1 LVFDLNFKNKEG
13 IVLRKK
19 LGFSRRSFI
28 KGAVATG
35 TVAGLGLSFS
45 DFKLKGLTEAQAQAN
60 SAVEVYQ
67 NACPRNCFDT
77 CAILTTVQDGVI
89 TKVNGN
95 PKNTFTR
102 GKLCV
107 KGNSYPRS
115 VYSPD
120 RIKYPMR
127 QKGRGTGDWERI
139 SWDEAY
145 TEIAEK
151 ILSIKKEYGS
161 TLPICLNKYSG
172 NFDIMHYGI
181 EGMISSIG
189 YTSRATG
196 TPCWPAGIDAQTFDF
211 GNIINNDPE
220 DIVNS
225 KYLILWGVNPA
236 WCSVHSMHFI
246 EEAKKRGCKV
256 VAIDPILTQTA
267 AKADSYLQIKPS
279 TDGALA
285 LGMARYILDNE
296 LYDGD
301 WMHLNSIGF
310 EEFFG
315 YVKNNITL
323 EWAAEKTG
331 IPVAVIENLA
341 REYATAKPANIW
353 IGLGLQRH
361 TNGGTNVR
369 AIDAL
374 AAITGNVGK
383 AGGGAMYGQLQ
394 TWGFN
399 YHAMIQSAPDGSK
412 GGQDRAI
419 NMNNFGAEVLAAQ
432 DPPIKM
438 LWIACRNPVAQD
450 PETSVI
456 KKAFAAM
463 ELVVTAELY
472 MNATVEQSDIVLPAT
487 TLFET
492 PGINVSYWHY
502 WMSLNEQAI
511 KPLHEAKN
519 DIQIAM
525 ELSAKMNQLEAG
537 SCTYP
542 TSGDL
547 EEWVGK
553 EFNDGIYSQFG
564 ISHWTDLKKTGPV
577 KAKNSQV
584 AWQDGKFQTPSGKY
598 EFWSE
603 EAAKFGHHQLPV
615 YVEELQAPP
624 ELPFRCI
631 SPHWKLNIHSQFQ
644 NLDWMEAI
652 NNKPFIEIHPRVAA
666 SYGIKDNDNV
676 KMYNELGYIVAPAK
690 VTATISEDTVVV
702 YEAWYKDQ
710 NFNVNYTVKAIP
722 TDMGKKATGMPGI
735 AFHDNFVNIEK
746 V

>member
-1 LVFDLNFKNKEG
+1 MGRKLNC
-13 IVLRKK
+13 
-19 LGFSRRSFI
+19 SRRSFL

-35 TVAGLGLSFS
+35 ASLGMAGSIF
-45 DFKLKGLTEAQAQAN
+45 DFKLSKLKPAN
-60 SAVEVYQ
+60 ASNTTGIKVYQ
-67 NACPRNCFDT
+67 NACPRNCYDT
-77 CAILTTVQDGVI
+77 CSILSTVNDGVL

-95 PKNTFTR
+95 PQNTFTR
-102 GKLCV
+102 GRLCA
-107 KGNSYPRS
+107 KGFSYTRR

-127 QKGRGTGDWERI
+127 QKGRGSGKWERI

-145 TEIAEK
+145 SEIAAN
-151 ILSIKKEYGS
+151 ILKIKKEYGS

-181 EGMISSIG
+181 EGMLASIG

-196 TPCWPAGIDAQTFDF
+196 TPCWPAGIDSQTFDF
-211 GNIINNDPE
+211 GTIYNNDPE

-236 WCSVHSMHFI
+236 WTSVHSMYFVK
-246 EEAKKRGCKV
+246 EAQKRGCKV
-256 VAIDPILTQTA
+256 ISIDPVLTQTA
-267 AKADSYLQIKPS
+267 SKADMYIQIKPS

-285 LGMARYILDNE
+285 LGMAKYILDNE

-301 WMHLNSIGF
+301 WLALNAKGY

-331 IPVAVIENLA
+331 IPKETIELLA
-341 REYATAKPANIW
+341 REYATTKPANIW
-353 IGLGLQRH
+353 IGYGMQRH
-361 TNGGTNVR
+361 TNGGQNVR

-383 AGGGAMYGQLQ
+383 SGGGAQYAQLE

-399 YHAMIQSAPDGSK
+399 YHAMLMKKPAGSK
-412 GGQDRAI
+412 GDSDRAI
-419 NMNNFGAEVLAAQ
+419 NINNFGAEVLKAKN
-432 DPPIKM
+432 PPIKM
-438 LWIACRNPVAQD
+438 LWIACRNPMTQD

-456 KKAFAAM
+456 KKAFEAM
-463 ELVVTAELY
+463 DFVVTADQF
-472 MNATVEQSDIVLPAT
+472 MNPTVEMSDIVLPVT
-487 TLFET
+487 TIFET
-492 PGINVSYWHY
+492 PGVNVSYWHY
-502 WMSLNEQAI
+502 WLTLNEQAI
-511 KPLHEAKN
+511 KPMHEAKN
-519 DIQIAM
+519 DVQIAM
-525 ELSAKMNQLEAG
+525 ELSRKLNELEPG

-553 EFNDGIYSQFG
+553 EFNSGIYSQFG
-564 ISHWTDLKKTGPV
+564 INDWQVLKKGPV
-577 KAKNSQV
+577 KAKKGLI
-584 AWQDGKFQTPSGKY
+584 AWENGKFRTPSGKY
-598 EFWSE
+598 ELWSE
-603 EAAKFGHHQLPV
+603 EAEKFGHHPLPI
-615 YVEELQAPP
+615 YVEELKGT
-624 ELPFRCI
+624 EKFPFRCI

-644 NLDWMEAI
+644 NLDWMAAI
-652 NNKPFIEIHPRVAA
+652 NNEPRLEIHPIVAA
-666 SYGIKDNDNV
+666 KLGIKDKNTV
-676 KMYNELGYIVAPAK
+676 KMYNDLGYIILPAKITETVAP
-690 VTATISEDTVVV
+690 DTVVV
-702 YEAWYKDQ
+702 YEAWYKNK

-722 TDMGKKATGMPGI
+722 ADMGKKATGMPGL